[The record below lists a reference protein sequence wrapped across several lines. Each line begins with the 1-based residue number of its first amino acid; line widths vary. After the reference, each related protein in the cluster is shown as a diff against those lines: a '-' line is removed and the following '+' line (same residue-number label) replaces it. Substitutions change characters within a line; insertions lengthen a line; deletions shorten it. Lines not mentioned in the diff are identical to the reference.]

1 MLQVE
6 SRFIV
11 EAKEARN
18 GAHLE
23 ALLQKALRLEHSTI
37 PPYLTA
43 AFSLKRGSN
52 GEVFS
57 TLKEI
62 AEEEMLHMAIVAN
75 VINAIG
81 GKPDIAGKEFI
92 PKYPG
97 LLPMTI
103 GDLVVGLKKFSR
115 ELVHDVFMKIEEP
128 ETPLFF
134 PVRALEAAREQQQF
148 ATIGAFYTAIRE
160 RIGELGD
167 EIFIG
172 DPARQVTIEDHAS
185 PWDILKPI
193 TNARAAIDALTW
205 IMEDGEGTP
214 TTPFDGSGQLAHYY
228 RFAEIYNGRRI
239 VEDETAES
247 GYAYGGDPVPIDTE
261 QIWNLPD
268 NPKASDY
275 PEESQA
281 RRGVDRF
288 NQMYSDMLRALQ
300 QGFDSQPDQIS
311 QALQLMGGLHRLAVQ
326 IVSITDP
333 NSDKNVGLTFE
344 YVPPTRW
351 HRSGQ

>member
-6 SRFIV
+6 SRFIAK
-11 EAKEARN
+11 AKEARD
-18 GAHLE
+18 GADLE
-23 ALLQKALRLEHSTI
+23 ALLQNALRLEHSTI

-52 GEVFS
+52 GEVFA

-62 AEEEMLHMAIVAN
+62 ALEEMLHMAIVAN

-81 GKPDIAGKEFI
+81 GKPDIAGEEFI

-97 LLPMTI
+97 HLPMTI

-134 PVRALEAAREQQQF
+134 PVRILEAAGDEQQF
-148 ATIGAFYTAIRE
+148 ATIGAFYTAIAE

-167 EIFIG
+167 DIFTG
-172 DPARQVTIEDHAS
+172 DPARQVTIDHAS

-193 TNARAAIDALTW
+193 TNAKAAIDALTW

-239 VEDETAES
+239 IEDETAEN

-275 PEESQA
+275 PEGSQE

-300 QGFDSQPDQIS
+300 QGFDGQPDQIS
-311 QALQLMGGLHRLAVQ
+311 QALQLMGGLRRLAVQ

-344 YVPPTRW
+344 YVPPAR
-351 HRSGQ
+351 